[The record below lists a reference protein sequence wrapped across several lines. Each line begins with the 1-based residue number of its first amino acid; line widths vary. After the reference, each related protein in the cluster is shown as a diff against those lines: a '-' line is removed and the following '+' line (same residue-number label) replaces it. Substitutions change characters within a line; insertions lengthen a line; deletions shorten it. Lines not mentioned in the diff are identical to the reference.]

1 MTLDKS
7 NKQIQATIET
17 DIQYRDSV
25 GEKWEGRRREG
36 EHTHSRERKLST
48 DEKDVEQLR

>member
-17 DIQYRDSV
+17 DMLYRDSV
-25 GEKWEGRRREG
+25 EEERKGRRREEEQRRG
-36 EHTHSRERKLST
+36 SERENKSQTRV
-48 DEKDVEQLR
+48 D